1 MRVPSSRWVSTR
13 PASPLPPLSYSSQ
26 RSSLPA
32 GGVNL
37 LAFSRK
43 KRVRGCIVAACQWQQ
58 YKEMH
63 HRNAAVQQSSSS
75 TSAEIK
81 KFQRHMNVSLDLSL
95 PGHQAWTY

>member
-81 KFQRHMNVSLDLSL
+81 KFS
-95 PGHQAWTY
+95 GT